1 MGDNDLCAGTMTK
14 KRRNGGKNR
23 KGRGHVRNVRCSNC
37 GRCVPKD
44 KAVKRFVVRNMIE
57 KAAESDLVDASVYK
71 QFKVPKMYLKQEYCM
86 YVPKMYLKQE
96 YCISCAVHAHVVR
109 CRTMA
114 ARKIRTPPVRFRR
127 EEGKPN
133 IGKPMK
139 CVKPS
144 KRRVKP
150 VDPDALALRRENRC
164 PCAAPRKPV
173 CMETQAR
180 ELVVALRNFY
190 RPVDDGFENGPDL
203 SRLSFVLLLH

>member
-1 MGDNDLCAGTMTK
+1 MTK

-37 GRCVPKD
+37 GRCCPKD

-57 KAAESDLVDASVYK
+57 KAAESDLLEATVYK
-71 QFKVPKMYLKQEYCM
+71 NFK
-86 YVPKMYLKQE
+86 VPKMYLKQE

-114 ARKIRTPPVRFRR
+114 ARRIRTPPVRFRR

-139 CVKPS
+139 CVKPA
-144 KRRVKP
+144 RRRMKP
-150 VDPDALALRRENRC
+150 IDPDALAARRENRF
-164 PCAAPRKPV
+164 AWKLK
-173 CMETQAR
+173 R
-180 ELVVALRNFY
+180 EF
-190 RPVDDGFENGPDL
+190 
-203 SRLSFVLLLH
+203 